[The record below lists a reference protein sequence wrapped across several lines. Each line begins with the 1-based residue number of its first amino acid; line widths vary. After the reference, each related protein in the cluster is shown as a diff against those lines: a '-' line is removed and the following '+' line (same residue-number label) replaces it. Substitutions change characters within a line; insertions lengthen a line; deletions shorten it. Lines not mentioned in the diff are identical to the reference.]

1 MSTKPT
7 VVLVP
12 GAWHIEHTYHKL
24 VPDLERRG
32 YPTLAIRN
40 PSVGQPARDGLVQE
54 DATHLRSVIDP
65 LLAEG
70 KEVLVVAHSYGGS
83 VLSPSLAD
91 YAWKKGEKGRVLGLV
106 YIAAFLLPV
115 GKSPGAIMYPPDG
128 SDSPLKM
135 DENGFLQPPDPH
147 VFYNDLPEEEQ
158 QELRKHLL
166 PNPGNVGHEPG
177 KGEPWKRVPA
187 VYIKCSKDVILP
199 PPVQQAMLDEVGA
212 NPDYEVRVIEL
223 DSSHSPMLSMPA
235 KVGDAIVLAEEL
247 GRKKLKEEGLD

>member
-1 MSTKPT
+1 MPTKPT

-115 GKSPGAIMYPPDG
+115 GKSLGAIMYPPDG

-158 QELRKHLL
+158 QELQKHLL

-212 NPDYEVRVIEL
+212 NPDYEVRVVEL